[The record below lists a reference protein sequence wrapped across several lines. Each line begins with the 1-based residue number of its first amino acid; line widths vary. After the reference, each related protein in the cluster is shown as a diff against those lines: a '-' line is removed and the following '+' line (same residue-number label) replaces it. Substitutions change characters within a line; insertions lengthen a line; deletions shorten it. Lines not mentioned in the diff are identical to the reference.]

1 MCVGEE
7 PIERCLEVRWRRKWG
22 RKQFGDQGNDSEDND
37 EVQGPEEGRGIS
49 SFRIAQVSEPTAS
62 SCRCPRLNGGP
73 SPAGLQIISQIPNPQ
88 EL

>member
-37 EVQGPEEGRGIS
+37 EVQGPEGGREGNRFTQDCSGLRAHGFLLS
-49 SFRIAQVSEPTAS
+49 LSTSE
-62 SCRCPRLNGGP
+62 
-73 SPAGLQIISQIPNPQ
+73 
-88 EL
+88 